1 MNKETAISAES
12 AELEQ
17 ALKDFVELRLPK
29 ACAAAMEQACLVV
42 EADSKKNCPVSDGTL
57 RESITHAVEEDGETV
72 VGYIGSNID
81 YAPYIHQGTG
91 IYALMGNGRK
101 EVPWIYYD
109 SKTGEFV
116 STEGIQPTPF
126 IQDAV
131 EANRA
136 GILTYFGGIVDDN

>member
-1 MNKETAISAES
+1 MSKEAAISAES
-12 AELEQ
+12 TELEQ

-42 EADSKKNCPVSDGTL
+42 EADSKKNCPVNDGTL

-101 EVPWIYYD
+101 EVPWVYYD

>member
-1 MNKETAISAES
+1 MNNDRTITADSE
-12 AELEQ
+12 ELEQ
-17 ALKDFVELRLPK
+17 ALRDFVAIRLPK
-29 ACAAAMEQACLVV
+29 ECSDAMEKACLVV
-42 EADSKKNCPVSDGTL
+42 EADSKKNCPVNDGVL

-72 VGYIGSNID
+72 IGYVGSNVE
-81 YAPYIHQGTG
+81 YAPYVHQGTG

-101 EVPWIYYD
+101 EVPWVYYD